1 MNGYLLD
8 THVLLWWLCGSP
20 RLARE
25 VQDTIHDPRNRIY
38 VSVAAVWEMVIKRSL
53 GRLDFP
59 TGLRE
64 MLGDNDISLL
74 DINIQH
80 VLQIADLPIIHRDPF
95 DRVQIAQAQVE
106 SLVLVTRDLRI
117 LEYDAPTL
125 RA

>member
-64 MLGDNDISLL
+64 MLSDNDISLL